1 MTSEEI
7 KKTITMPDLLSRYG
21 IEIKHDMCRCA
32 FHGKDR
38 HPSMKVFKDGANCF
52 TCGWNGDVFRF
63 YMDMEHVDFKTAFK
77 ALGGSYKRSKTL
89 ADKVNHSARLEASK
103 SNRERERTAD
113 EKLKQ
118 EISEAMR
125 ICEIAKDSYEP
136 LSDGWCFAVNS
147 LQYLQYKWES
157 KYINEEE
164 IEELYVHRKCRQI
177 RQYFL

>member
-1 MTSEEI
+1 
-7 KKTITMPDLLSRYG
+7 MPELMQQYG
-21 IEIKHDMCRCA
+21 IKVSHDMCRCP

-52 TCGWNGDVFRF
+52 TCGWNGDVFKF

-77 ALGGSYKRSKTL
+77 ALGGSYKRSKSL
-89 ADKVNHSARLEASK
+89 SDKVNHTARLSASK
-103 SNRERERTAD
+103 KQIERKKTAD

-118 EISEAMR
+118 EISDAMR
-125 ICEIAKDSYEP
+125 ICEVAKDIYEP
-136 LSDGWCFAVNS
+136 LSDGWCFAVDN
-147 LQYLQYKWES
+147 LEYLRYKWES

-164 IEELYVHRKCRQI
+164 IEELYVHRKNRQI

>member
-1 MTSEEI
+1 MTSDEI
-7 KKTITMPDLLSRYG
+7 KQNLTMPELMAQNG
-21 IEIKHDMCRCA
+21 IRIRNNMCKCP
-32 FHGKDR
+32 FHGDDR
-38 HPSMKVFKDGANCF
+38 HPSIKVFKDGANCF
-52 TCGWNGDVFRF
+52 TCGWNGDIFRL
-63 YMDMEHVDFKTAFK
+63 YMDMERCDFKTAFK

-89 ADKVNHSARLEASK
+89 ADKVNNSARLEANK

-125 ICEIAKDSYEP
+125 ICEIAKDRYEP
-136 LSDGWCFAVNS
+136 LSDGWCYAVNS

-164 IEELYVHRKCRQI
+164 IEELYVHRKCKQI
-177 RQYFL
+177 RQRFL

>member
-1 MTSEEI
+1 MTSDEI
-7 KKTITMPDLLSRYG
+7 KRNLSMPELMSQYG
-21 IEIKHDMCRCA
+21 ISIRNNMCKCP
-32 FHGKDR
+32 FHGDDR

-52 TCGWNGDVFRF
+52 TCGWNGDIFRL
-63 YMDMEHVDFKTAFK
+63 YMDMERCDFKTAFK

-89 ADKVNHSARLEASK
+89 ADKVNHSARLEANK

>member
-1 MTSEEI
+1 MTSDEI
-7 KKTITMPDLLSRYG
+7 KQSLSMPELMSQYG
-21 IEIKHDMCRCA
+21 IRVRNNMCKCP
-32 FHGKDR
+32 FHGDDR

-103 SNRERERTAD
+103 GNRERERTAD

-118 EISEAMR
+118 EISETMR

-157 KYINEEE
+157 KYINNEE